1 MATMEESQP
10 QRSNAVGY
18 WVASALVLLGAALL
32 AGLLQKSVLS
42 HVHVPVRAWQLP
54 LDAAESLSRMI
65 LAYIV
70 SLLFALSVGI
80 YAARNRKAE
89 RIILPVL
96 DILQSI
102 PIVSFFPAALAVAA
116 AVFGGGRLGMEFSAI
131 VLIFTGMAW
140 NMTFSVY
147 ESLRM
152 MPPQT
157 IEAAESFG
165 IRGSQRFFAITLPVC
180 IPGLLYNSI
189 VSWAAGWFALTACE
203 ILTVGNQNVT
213 LPGLGSF
220 LGQAVNSQHPILYNC
235 MGAGTLMLVVLM
247 LEFFVWR
254 PLVVWAER
262 FKYEMSVST
271 LSRDH
276 RGILGW
282 YQKGRVPRLAMDYI
296 VHPLNQATSRF
307 LRRLHGTASGITL
320 PRVEAVRPVVQLWEG
335 SQRVIGWLTIAVLV
349 LGGGFY
355 SWHVIAGGV
364 SPLAKLIPLAIGE
377 SYLRILLA
385 YLLSLAWVIPTVL
398 WARTRPRAFRALS
411 SISQSLASMPPI
423 ALLFIVVSVFVRH
436 MNLGPRWGVE
446 LACLFLLM
454 NGVQWY
460 VLYNM
465 LGGISRIPGDLIEA
479 TDAMGLP
486 RMMKWKKLI
495 LPAILPSL
503 FTGTITAFGG
513 GWNTLIFSESI
524 SYANHYYNVTG
535 IGWLLDVA
543 SAGRNPPIASG
554 TPLPKGDSGSLLLLG
569 VASLILLIV
578 ILNRFLWKRLQAW
591 AVDRFRLDY

>member
-1 MATMEESQP
+1 MATMEESHS
-10 QRSNAVGY
+10 QRYPAAGY
-18 WVASALVLLGAALL
+18 WVGAALVLLAAAIL
-32 AGLLQKSVLS
+32 AGLLQRSVLG

-54 LDAAESLSRMI
+54 LDAAESLARMI
-65 LAYIV
+65 VSYIA
-70 SLLFALSVGI
+70 SLLFAISVGV
-80 YAARNRKAE
+80 YAARNQRAE
-89 RIILPVL
+89 RIILPIL

-116 AVFGGGRLGMEFSAI
+116 ALFGGGRLGMELSAV
-131 VLIFTGMAW
+131 VLIFTSMAW
-140 NMTFSVY
+140 NMAFSVY

-157 IEAAESFG
+157 MEAAESFG
-165 IRGSQRFFAITLPVC
+165 IRGMQRFFAITLPVC

-203 ILTVGNQNVT
+203 ILTLGNQNVT

-220 LGQAVNSQHPILYNC
+220 LGEAVNSRHPILYNIL
-235 MGAGTLMLVVLM
+235 GAGTLMAVVLM
-247 LEFFVWR
+247 LEFFIWR
-254 PLVVWAER
+254 PLAVWAER

-282 YQKGRVPRLAMDYI
+282 YQNGRLPRLAMDFV
-296 VHPLNQATSRF
+296 VHPLNRATSAF
-307 LRRLHGTASGITL
+307 IRRLHGTAGSIIL
-320 PRVEAVRPVVQLWEG
+320 PRVEVVRPMVRVWNA
-335 SQRVIGWLTIAVLV
+335 SQRTLGWLVIVVLV
-349 LGGGFY
+349 FGGGYFT
-355 SWHVIAGGV
+355 WHVIAGGV
-364 SPLAKLIPLAIGE
+364 PPMARKIPVAIGL

-385 YLLSLAWVIPTVL
+385 YLLSLAWVIPTVV
-398 WARTRPRAFRALS
+398 WARNHPRILRMLS
-411 SISQSLASMPPI
+411 SVSQSLASMPPI

-436 MNLGPRWGVE
+436 LNLGRHWGVE

-465 LGGISRIPGDLIEA
+465 LGGISKIPGDLIEA
-479 TDAMGLP
+479 TDAMGLS
-486 RMMKWKKLI
+486 RMMKFKKLI

-524 SYANHYYNVTG
+524 SYANHYYHVLG

-543 SAGRNPPIASG
+543 SVGNNPPIATG
-554 TPLPKGDSGSLLLLG
+554 KPLPDGQSSSLLLLG

-578 ILNRFLWKRLQAW
+578 ILNRFVWKRLQAW